1 MKEKAKINRQK
12 LRETLTITKSVSI
25 IAKQQNVIL
34 QEQHIL
40 NIQNGT
46 CFSTGAIIYKH
57 TYITTI
63 AQKPLT
69 VKCYNNLFSCNIKI
83 VFILKQTKKN

>member
-46 CFSTGAIIYKH
+46 CFTTGAII
-57 TYITTI
+57 
-63 AQKPLT
+63 L
-69 VKCYNNLFSCNIKI
+69 
-83 VFILKQTKKN
+83 